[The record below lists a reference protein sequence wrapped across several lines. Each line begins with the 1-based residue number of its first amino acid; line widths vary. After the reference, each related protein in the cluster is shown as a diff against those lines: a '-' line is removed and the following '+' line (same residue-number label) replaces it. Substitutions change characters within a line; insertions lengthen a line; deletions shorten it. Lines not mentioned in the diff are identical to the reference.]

1 MSGKKE
7 TVSNDIRH
15 GFAQRLEQLKGDK
28 SERAFAKEIGI
39 SPTALHQ
46 YLKGQSEAGMTN
58 LLRIASA
65 CDVSVSWLMTGTA
78 SASPDGNNEYIAVP
92 ILPEAVS
99 AGGGAVAD
107 NNDNGASS
115 HIMMGRTFLQ
125 SLAVKPQD
133 AAVLTVRG
141 DSMEPTLAG
150 GDLILVDTS
159 DTSLA
164 TGGVFVI
171 AFNGGV
177 MVKRITRR
185 VDGAIVVI
193 SDNQALYPPETIT
206 SANAETFRVIG
217 RVRWHARALR

>member
-1 MSGKKE
+1 MIG
-7 TVSNDIRH
+7 
-15 GFAQRLEQLKGDK
+15 
-28 SERAFAKEIGI
+28 RAF
-39 SPTALHQ
+39 
-46 YLKGQSEAGMTN
+46 LKS
-58 LLRIASA
+58 L
-65 CDVSVSWLMTGTA
+65 SVS
-78 SASPDGNNEYIAVP
+78 
-92 ILPEAVS
+92 
-99 AGGGAVAD
+99 
-107 NNDNGASS
+107 
-115 HIMMGRTFLQ
+115 
-125 SLAVKPQD
+125 PQN

-185 VDGAIVVI
+185 VDGAIMVI
-193 SDNQALYPPETIT
+193 SDNQALYPSETIT
-206 SANAETFRVIG
+206 PSNADGFRVIG